1 VFTGTRVEAL
11 EPGDK
16 VRARLSNGR
25 SEDFDLV
32 IQATGVKPNI
42 GFLANSPVRC
52 LQGVLVDETLQTAVP
67 GVYAAGDCAEAFDP
81 VVGKT
86 IVSAIQPNA
95 VDQAYVAAMN
105 MAGHR
110 NQLRGVTQ
118 INVLDTLGLV
128 STSFGQ
134 WEGVPGGDHVEL
146 ADPQRF
152 RYLRLEFKDDVVVGA
167 NSLGMTEHV
176 GVMRNL
182 VERGVRLGR
191 WKEAL
196 KQDPTRLME
205 AYLASA
211 QAQGEWQGRSRG
223 SSR

>member
-1 VFTGTRVEAL
+1 MFQDIL
-11 EPGDK
+11 M
-16 VRARLSNGR
+16 
-25 SEDFDLV
+25 
-32 IQATGVKPNI
+32 
-42 GFLANSPVRC
+42 LAV
-52 LQGVLVDETLQTAVP
+52 QG
-67 GVYAAGDCAEAFDP
+67 
-81 VVGKT
+81 K
-86 IVSAIQPNA
+86 
-95 VDQAYVAAMN
+95 
-105 MAGHR
+105 
-110 NQLRGVTQ
+110 
-118 INVLDTLGLV
+118 LGLDDPIGRYV
-128 STSFGQ
+128 
-134 WEGVPGGDHVEL
+134 EGVPGGDHVEL